1 MSAPCEK
8 CRKPYLLFPSEKI
21 CPVCNQDTKR
31 AHENIHI
38 DFKNKSGVKGD
49 LFWHKPLN
57 KWCVNFSN
65 AFMYYDCIL
74 TCERLVKLIKESE

>member
-1 MSAPCEK
+1 MSYTCHK
-8 CRKPYLLFPSEKI
+8 CKKPYLLFPSEKI

-31 AHENIHI
+31 AHENIFIKFH
-38 DFKNKSGVKGD
+38 NKVGQEGCLLWS
-49 LFWHKPLN
+49 PLN